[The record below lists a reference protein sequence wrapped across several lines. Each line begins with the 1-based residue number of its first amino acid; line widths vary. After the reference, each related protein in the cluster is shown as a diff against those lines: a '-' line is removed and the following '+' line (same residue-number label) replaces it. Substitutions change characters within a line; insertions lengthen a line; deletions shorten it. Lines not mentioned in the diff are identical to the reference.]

1 MNVSKNDAH
10 PYLGGQSL
18 TRLPSI
24 STIRA
29 FEAVVRLGSMEK
41 ASTELALTAS
51 AVGKRI
57 ASLEEMLGVQ
67 LLTRRAR
74 GVTPTVAGIEY
85 MEQVRTALGLLSS
98 IALHQRKTKRTR
110 RLQVCVPPTFAR
122 QILVPNMAGF
132 LQNNPDIEPEVVLS
146 IPYLGLHPQEA
157 DVEVIASPSDR
168 AAGKELLPELLRPMC
183 SPAYLRENRLSQD
196 IESFR
201 NASLIRCPLEPWRP
215 WFEAAGLEWSEPTV
229 GPLLVDSGLTL
240 EAAASGLGVALARP
254 SLARRWLQTGQ
265 LIVVSE
271 IGSRPSTIYSLVQH
285 PKAEASDAAESF
297 ASWLIDICA
306 GMAD

>member
-1 MNVSKNDAH
+1 M
-10 PYLGGQSL
+10 
-18 TRLPSI
+18 RLPSI

-41 ASTELALTAS
+41 ASNELALTAS

-57 ASLEEMLGVQ
+57 ATLEEMLGVQ

-98 IALHQRKTKRTR
+98 ITLHQRKTKRTQ

-122 QILVPNMAGF
+122 QILVPNMADF
-132 LQNNPDIEPEVVLS
+132 LQNNPDIELEVVLS

-157 DVEVIASPSDR
+157 DVKVIASPPER
-168 AAGKELLPELLRPMC
+168 AAGKELLPELLHPMC
-183 SPAYLRENRLSQD
+183 SPAYAREHKLSQD
-196 IESFR
+196 VGDIQ

-215 WFEAAGLEWSEPTV
+215 WFKAAGLEWGEPTV

-240 EAAASGLGVALARP
+240 EAAASGLGLALARP
-254 SLARRWLQTGQ
+254 SLARRWLQAGQ
-265 LIVVSE
+265 LSVVSAV
-271 IGSRPSTIYSLVQH
+271 GSRPSTVYSLVQH
-285 PKAEASDAAESF
+285 PKAAASDAAECF
-297 ASWLIDICA
+297 ANWLVDVCA